1 MGFNDP
7 KIKVTIDL
15 WKDEVLGK
23 KDYADPDAYLYC
35 YINDKSISD
44 EKVDNMIDKKGE
56 SWHDWLAEV
65 FQDPKNK
72 KKLPKELQKYIDCE
86 NDGTTVVK
94 YSFSR

>member
-1 MGFNDP
+1 MRCIK
-7 KIKVTIDL
+7 KISEHL
-15 WKDEVLGK
+15 AREDEVLGK
-23 KDYADPDAYLYC
+23 WTKGDPDAYLYC

-56 SWHDWLAEV
+56 TWTDWLAEV

-86 NDGTTVVK
+86 DDAPTIILVLVMQ
-94 YSFSR
+94 